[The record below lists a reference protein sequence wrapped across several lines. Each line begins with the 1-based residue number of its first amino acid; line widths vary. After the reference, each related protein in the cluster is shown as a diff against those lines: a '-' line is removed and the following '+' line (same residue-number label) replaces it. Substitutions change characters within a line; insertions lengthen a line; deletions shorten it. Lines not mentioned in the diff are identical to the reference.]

1 MRHWIRLLM
10 FLLMLA
16 LPFQQ
21 AAAALSCCPANACGH
36 GAAAQAATAKTHS
49 SATLDMALATA
60 PPGHLTPLAAHLC
73 LTCCTACIPPLFA
86 AVAGTVLHPRKVTAV
101 VYAQASIRFKN
112 HIPLGL
118 DRPPILST

>member
-1 MRHWIRLLM
+1 M

-73 LTCCTACIPPLFA
+73 LTCCTACIPPL
-86 AVAGTVLHPRKVTAV
+86 
-101 VYAQASIRFKN
+101 SIRFKN

>member
-1 MRHWIRLLM
+1 MDDARLMDSNMRHWIRLLM

-60 PPGHLTPLAAHLC
+60 PPGHLTPLAAHRCSPQLQEP
-73 LTCCTACIPPLFA
+73 CCTRARSRPWFM
-86 AVAGTVLHPRKVTAV
+86 RKLRS
-101 VYAQASIRFKN
+101 ASRTIF
-112 HIPLGL
+112 PLG
-118 DRPPILST
+118 